1 MPWPFDRTYMQLA
14 LAAGLV
20 VGLCAPLIGTFL
32 VQKRMS
38 LIGDGIGHVAF
49 AGVAAGLLLGVW
61 PVWAALV
68 ACVLGALAVEGLRSR
83 GRASGDLALA
93 LFFYA
98 GIAAAVV
105 LIGLGPG
112 LGADLFSYLFGSILT
127 VTGQDVAV
135 IGGIGAV
142 ILVTLA
148 VMGRAMT
155 AVVIDEEW
163 ARVAGVPVAAV
174 NASLAVLTAITVVA
188 AMPVVGVLLIAAL
201 MVLPVGAAQIL
212 GRSVRGTMAWGAVV
226 GAFSVIV
233 GLVAARVWGLAPG
246 ATIVLVAAAVFGVTA
261 LIGGRRGRL
270 PLQAIAGGEAE
281 GRPA

>member
-20 VGLCAPLIGTFL
+20 VGVCAPLIGTFL

-68 ACVLGALAVEGLRSR
+68 ACILGALAVEGLRSR

-98 GIAAAVV
+98 GIAGAVV
-105 LIGLGPG
+105 LVGLGPG
-112 LGADLFSYLFGSILT
+112 LSADLFSYLFGSILT
-127 VTGQDVAV
+127 VTGRDVAV

-212 GRSVRGTMAWGAVV
+212 GRSVRGTLAWGSAVGGFSVVV
-226 GAFSVIV
+226 GLA
-233 GLVAARVWGLAPG
+233 AARVWGLAPG
-246 ATIVLVAAAVFGVTA
+246 ASIVLVAAAVFAAAA
-261 LIGGRRGRL
+261 LVGGRRGRL
-270 PLQAIAGGEAE
+270 PLQAIAGADAE

>member
-1 MPWPFDRTYMQLA
+1 MLWPFDRTYMQLA

-20 VGLCAPLIGTFL
+20 VGVCAPLIGTFL

-61 PVWAALV
+61 PVWAALL
-68 ACVLGALAVEGLRSR
+68 ACVLGALAVEGLRTR

-105 LIGLGPG
+105 LVGLGPG
-112 LGADLFSYLFGSILT
+112 LSADLFSYLFGSILT

-135 IGGIGAV
+135 IAGIGAV
-142 ILVTLA
+142 ILVTMA

-163 ARVAGVPVAAV
+163 ARVAGVPVGAV

-212 GRSVRGTMAWGAVV
+212 GRSVRGTLVWGSVV
-226 GAFSVIV
+226 GAFSVVV
-233 GLVAARVWGLAPG
+233 GLAAARVWGLAPG
-246 ATIVLVAAAVFGVTA
+246 ATIVLVAAVVFAVTA
-261 LIGGRRGRL
+261 LLGGRRGRL
-270 PLQAIAGGEAE
+270 PLRSIAGSGTE

>member
-20 VGLCAPLIGTFL
+20 VGVCAPLIGTFL

-49 AGVAAGLLLGVW
+49 AGVAAGLLLEVA
-61 PVWAALV
+61 PIWAALV
-68 ACVLGALAVEGLRSR
+68 ACVLGALAVEWLRSR
-83 GRASGDLALA
+83 GRAAGDLALA

-98 GIAAAVV
+98 GLASGVV
-105 LIGLGPG
+105 LLGVGTGLGP
-112 LGADLFSYLFGSILT
+112 DVFTFLFGSILT
-127 VTGQDVAV
+127 VTGRDVAV
-135 IGGIGAV
+135 VAGIGVV
-142 ILVTLA
+142 ILLTLA
-148 VMGRAMT
+148 LLGRAMT

-174 NASLAVLTAITVVA
+174 NAALAVLTAITVVA

-212 GRSVRGTMAWGAVV
+212 GRSVRGTLAWGAVV
-226 GAFSVIV
+226 GGFSVIV
-233 GLVAARVWGLAPG
+233 GLVAARIWGLAPG
-246 ATIVLVAAAVFGVTA
+246 ATIVLVAAAVFGVVA
-261 LIGGRRGRL
+261 LAGARRGRL
-270 PLQAIAGGEAE
+270 PLRAIAGADTET
-281 GRPA
+281 RPT

>member
-1 MPWPFDRTYMQLA
+1 MPWPFDRTYMQMA

-105 LIGLGPG
+105 LVGLGPG
-112 LGADLFSYLFGSILT
+112 LSADLFSYLFGSILT
-127 VTGQDVAV
+127 VTGRDVAV

-142 ILVTLA
+142 ILLTLA

-212 GRSVRGTMAWGAVV
+212 GRSVRGTMAWGALV
-226 GAFSVIV
+226 GTFSVVV
-233 GLVAARVWGLAPG
+233 GLVTARVWGLAPG

-270 PLQAIAGGEAE
+270 PLQAIAGTEAE

>member
-212 GRSVRGTMAWGAVV
+212 GRSVRGTMAWGAAV
-226 GAFSVIV
+226 GVFSVIV

-270 PLQAIAGGEAE
+270 PLQAIAGTEAE

>member
-1 MPWPFDRTYMQLA
+1 MPWPFDRSYMQMA

-61 PVWAALV
+61 PVWAALI
-68 ACVLGALAVEGLRSR
+68 AAVLGALAVEGMRSR

-98 GIAAAVV
+98 GIAAGFV
-105 LIGLGPG
+105 LLGLGPG
-112 LGADLFSYLFGSILT
+112 FSADVFSYLVGEILT

-135 IGGIGAV
+135 IGGIGVV

-163 ARVAGVPVAAV
+163 ARVAGVPVGAV
-174 NASLAVLTAITVVA
+174 NAALAVLTAITVVA

-212 GRSVRGTMAWGAVV
+212 GRSVRGTLAWSAVV
-226 GAFSVIV
+226 GVFSVIV

-270 PLQAIAGGEAE
+270 PLQAIAGPETE

>member
-14 LAAGLV
+14 LAAGMV
-20 VGLCAPLIGTFL
+20 VGICAPLIGTFL

-98 GIAAAVV
+98 GLAAGVV
-105 LIGLGPG
+105 LLGLGPS
-112 LGADLFSYLFGSILT
+112 LSADLFSYLFGSLIT

-148 VMGRAMT
+148 VIGRAMT

-163 ARVAGVPVAAV
+163 ARVAGVPVGAV

-212 GRSVRGTMAWGAVV
+212 GRSVRGTMAWGSAV
-226 GAFSVIV
+226 GAFSVVI
-233 GLVAARVWGLAPG
+233 GLASARVWGLAPG
-246 ATIVLVAAAVFGVTA
+246 ATIVLVAAAVFAVAA
-261 LIGGRRGRL
+261 LLGGRRGRL
-270 PLQAIAGGEAE
+270 PLQAIAAAETE

>member
-20 VGLCAPLIGTFL
+20 VGVCAPLIGTFL

-49 AGVAAGLLLGVW
+49 AGVAGGLLLGVA
-61 PVWAALV
+61 PLWAALL
-68 ACVLGALAVEGLRSR
+68 ATILGALAVEGLRSR

-98 GIAAAVV
+98 GIAGGVV

-112 LGADLFSYLFGSILT
+112 LSADLFSYLFGSILT
-127 VTGQDVAV
+127 VTGPDVAIV
-135 IGGIGAV
+135 GAIGAV
-142 ILVTLA
+142 ILLTLA

-174 NASLAVLTAITVVA
+174 NAALAVLTAITVVA

-212 GRSVRGTMAWGAVV
+212 GRSVRGTLAWGAAV
-226 GAFSVIV
+226 GALSVIV

-246 ATIVLVAAAVFGVTA
+246 ATIVLVAAAVFGGVA
-261 LIGGRRGRL
+261 LAGARRGRL
-270 PLQAIAGGEAE
+270 PLRAIAGTDAE
-281 GRPA
+281 GGPT

>member
-105 LIGLGPG
+105 LVGLGPG
-112 LGADLFSYLFGSILT
+112 LSADLFSYLFGSILT

-148 VMGRAMT
+148 AMGRAMT

-226 GAFSVIV
+226 GAFSVVV

-270 PLQAIAGGEAE
+270 PLQAIAGSEAE

>member
-20 VGLCAPLIGTFL
+20 VGVCAPLIGTFL

-49 AGVAAGLLLGVW
+49 AGVAAGLLLQVA
-61 PVWAALV
+61 PLWAALV
-68 ACVLGALAVEGLRSR
+68 ACILGALAVEGLRSR
-83 GRASGDLALA
+83 GKASGDLALA

-98 GIAAAVV
+98 GIAGGVV
-105 LIGLGPG
+105 LVGLGPG
-112 LGADLFSYLFGSILT
+112 LSADLFSYLFGSILT

-135 IGGIGAV
+135 VAGIGAV

-163 ARVAGVPVAAV
+163 ARVAGIPVGAV
-174 NASLAVLTAITVVA
+174 NAALAVLTAITVVA

-201 MVLPVGAAQIL
+201 MVLPVGAGQIL
-212 GRSVRGTMAWGAVV
+212 GRSVRGTLAWSAAV
-226 GAFSVIV
+226 GGFSVMV

-246 ATIVLVAAAVFGVTA
+246 ATIVLVAAAVFGVVA
-261 LIGGRRGRL
+261 LAGARRGRL
-270 PLQAIAGGEAE
+270 PLRAIAGADTE

>member
-20 VGLCAPLIGTFL
+20 VGVCAPLIGTFL

-49 AGVAAGLLLGVW
+49 TGVAAGLLLEVA

-68 ACVLGALAVEGLRSR
+68 TSILGALAVEWLRSR
-83 GRASGDLALA
+83 GRTAGDLALA

-98 GIAAAVV
+98 GLAAGVV
-105 LIGLGPG
+105 LLGLGKNAGP
-112 LGADLFSYLFGSILT
+112 DVFTFLFGSILT
-127 VTGQDVAV
+127 VTGPDVAV
-135 IGGIGAV
+135 VGGIGAV
-142 ILVTLA
+142 IIVTLA
-148 VMGRAMT
+148 LMGRAMT

-163 ARVAGVPVAAV
+163 ARVAGVPVAAM
-174 NASLAVLTAITVVA
+174 NAALAVLTAITVVA

-212 GRSVRGTMAWGAVV
+212 GRSVRGTLAWGAAV
-226 GAFSVIV
+226 GGFSVVV

-246 ATIVLVAAAVFGVTA
+246 ATIVLAAAAVFAVVA
-261 LIGGRRGRL
+261 LTGARRGRL
-270 PLQAIAGGEAE
+270 PLQAIAGADTETT
-281 GRPA
+281 PT